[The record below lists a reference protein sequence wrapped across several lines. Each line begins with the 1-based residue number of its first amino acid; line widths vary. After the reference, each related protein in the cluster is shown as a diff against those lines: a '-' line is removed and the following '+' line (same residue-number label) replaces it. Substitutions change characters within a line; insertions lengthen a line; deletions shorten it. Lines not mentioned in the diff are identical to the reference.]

1 MLDTWNEQLVA
12 QGREPMDPTQLYQP
26 RGVPDASLGFSVDT
40 RAVAQRIVDALE
52 EHRTQA
58 SDFDSPLSDE
68 ERLEAAARAYGLIA
82 WPPWEPGDDVVTD
95 AFEGLD

>member
-1 MLDTWNEQLVA
+1 
-12 QGREPMDPTQLYQP
+12 MDPTQLYQP

-40 RAVAQRIVDALE
+40 SSVARRVVDALK

-58 SDFDSPLSDE
+58 SDFDTLLSDE
-68 ERLEAAARAYGLIA
+68 ERLEAASRASGLVA
-82 WPPWEPGDDVVTD
+82 WPPWEPRDDLVTD